1 MGPYRDPFLFFTNIY
16 MKRILIVDKEEL
28 LTKENVAGYAE
39 VYTLFP
45 TGIKEVD
52 GIPVICIPEIIEST
66 LNNGEKFKEL
76 ISEINRRHS
85 FEYSVLTSDKEQYAV
100 KNYICDFVEGA

>member
-1 MGPYRDPFLFFTNIY
+1 
-16 MKRILIVDKEEL
+16 MKRILIVDSAEL
-28 LTKENVAGYAE
+28 LTPENVKNYAE
-39 VYTLFP
+39 VYTLF
-45 TGIKEVD
+45 TTDVTEFE
-52 GIPVICIPEIIEST
+52 GIPVICIPEITEST